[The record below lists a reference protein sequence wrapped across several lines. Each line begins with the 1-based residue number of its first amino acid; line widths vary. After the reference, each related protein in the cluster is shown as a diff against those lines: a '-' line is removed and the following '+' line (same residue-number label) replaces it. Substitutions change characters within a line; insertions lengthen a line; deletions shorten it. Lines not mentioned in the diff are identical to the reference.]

1 MTTLNCGAT
10 RKVMPMKI
18 LGLSV
23 LIIITAIGCAHR
35 TAVEDSAG
43 APMSS
48 ALSENG
54 KLYEVA
60 VTQVIMDHSSRGGA
74 TPVIILT
81 NKENDEQLL
90 PIWVGISEGMS
101 IDRVLNNQ
109 PLARPGTHDLFAD
122 VLGQFQMKLVKVVII
137 DLRKNTYFAD
147 MTVELNGETKKID
160 ARPSDAIALA
170 LRCVTPI
177 FVSEKVI
184 NKGGWVKPMK
194 QHEEQSQKRRRK
206 QNKVEKED
214 NLL

>member
-1 MTTLNCGAT
+1 
-10 RKVMPMKI
+10 MKL

-35 TAVEDSAG
+35 TAVEVPASA
-43 APMSS
+43 PS
-48 ALSENG
+48 ADV

-60 VTQVIMDHSSRGGA
+60 VTQVIMDHSGRGGA
-74 TPVIILT
+74 TPIIILT

-101 IDRVLNNQ
+101 IDRALNNK
-109 PLARPGTHDLFAD
+109 PLTRPGTHDLFAD

-137 DLRKNTYFAD
+137 DLRENTYFAD

-170 LRCVTPI
+170 LRHVTPI
-177 FVSEKVI
+177 FVSEEVI
-184 NKGGWVKPMK
+184 GKGGWVKPMK
-194 QHEEQSQKRRRK
+194 LHEEQPRKRRRK
-206 QNKVEKED
+206 QKKVEKDD

>member
-1 MTTLNCGAT
+1 M
-10 RKVMPMKI
+10 

-23 LIIITAIGCAHR
+23 LIILAAMGCAHKA
-35 TAVEDSAG
+35 AVEGSTDVLLSP
-43 APMSS
+43 AP
-48 ALSENG
+48 SEDE

-60 VTQVIMDHSSRGGA
+60 VTQVVMDRSSRGGA

-101 IDRVLNNQ
+101 IDRVLSNQ
-109 PLARPGTHDLFAD
+109 TLERPGTHDLFAD

-137 DLRKNTYFAD
+137 DLRENTYFAD
-147 MTVELNGETKKID
+147 MTLELNGETKRID

-170 LRCVTPI
+170 LRHVSPI

-184 NKGGWVKPMK
+184 DKGGWVKPVK
-194 QHEEQSQKRRRK
+194 QHERQPQRRRRRR
-206 QNKVEKED
+206 NKVEKED

>member
-1 MTTLNCGAT
+1 
-10 RKVMPMKI
+10 MKI

-23 LIIITAIGCAHR
+23 LIMLTAIGCAHR
-35 TAVEDSAG
+35 TAVEGSAS

-48 ALSENG
+48 APSADG

-60 VTQVIMDHSSRGGA
+60 VTQVIMDHSSQGGVA
-74 TPVIILT
+74 PVIILT

-101 IDRVLNNQ
+101 IDRVLNSQ
-109 PLARPGTHDLFAD
+109 TLERPGTHDLFAD

-137 DLRKNTYFAD
+137 DLRENTYFAD
-147 MTVELNGETKKID
+147 MTVELNGETKQID

-170 LRCVTPI
+170 LRHVSPI
-177 FVSEKVI
+177 FVSEEVI
-184 NKGGWVKPMK
+184 SKGGWVKPVK
-194 QHEEQSQKRRRK
+194 QHVEQQRKRRRK
-206 QNKVEKED
+206 QNKVEKDD